1 MLEGK
6 GVTKYFGGLAAVK
19 DVDFIIR
26 EKEILGLIG
35 PNGAGKTTLFNVITG
50 VYRADAG
57 TITFHGKN
65 ITGLKTHETCR
76 QGIARV
82 FQLVR
87 PFSNMTVLD
96 NVMVGVLARERSV
109 SASEAREEAKWYLEF
124 TGLSDKK
131 EALAKNLTLFAR
143 KRLELSRALA
153 TRPKLLLLDEYA
165 AGLNPSE
172 ILQANKLIRTLRDE
186 MGMTV
191 FWVEHVMRAVM
202 ETSERVMVLHHG
214 EKIAEGTPQEIAK
227 DERVVDA
234 YLGERYA

>member
-57 TITFHGKN
+57 TISFHGKN